1 MGKITQ
7 DKIKRGK
14 NNPEIT
20 QRITMN
26 FNTGPQCNSDGLCN
40 VDDYTKPSGNDF
52 TDRKPLRRGT
62 TLTSQTFMPI

>member
-40 VDDYTKPSGNDF
+40 VDDYVNLLTINCS
-52 TDRKPLRRGT
+52 DRKPLRRGT
-62 TLTSQTFMPI
+62 TLTS